1 MCQLIFIGKEGALCV
16 QDILERSKSLFIE
29 VERKLQCLLPLID
42 DFPERD
48 NLFDRV
54 LVGIHGI
61 VHFLDSCQYILV
73 ELSDRLVEL
82 GFCQPCHLRQ
92 LRSLEEVPGDGRNA
106 ASFCSN
112 HSEVLPEALISSIT
126 ILLCTGVSA
135 NSP

>member
-61 VHFLDSCQYILV
+61 VHFLDSRQYILV

-92 LRSLEEVPGDGRNA
+92 LRSLEEVPGDGRGDLVGQTVMVYQ
-106 ASFCSN
+106 FVQIMRC
-112 HSEVLPEALISSIT
+112 EAHRPFDENFRPP
-126 ILLCTGVSA
+126 V
-135 NSP
+135 

>member
-61 VHFLDSCQYILV
+61 VHFLDSSQYILV
-73 ELSDRLVEL
+73 ELPDRLVEL
-82 GFCQPCHLRQ
+82 GFSQPCRLRQ
-92 LRSLEEVPGDGRNA
+92 LCSLKEIPGDGGSDLVGEAVMIYQFVQIMR
-106 ASFCSN
+106 
-112 HSEVLPEALISSIT
+112 SESHRPFDENFRPPV
-126 ILLCTGVSA
+126 
-135 NSP
+135 

>member
-61 VHFLDSCQYILV
+61 VHSLDARAFTRRSAARMSGRRSSRFAGMPMPIVSMY
-73 ELSDRLVEL
+73 SGN
-82 GFCQPCHLRQ
+82 GFRV
-92 LRSLEEVPGDGRNA
+92 SM
-106 ASFCSN
+106 
-112 HSEVLPEALISSIT
+112 ISRTSQ
-126 ILLCTGVSA
+126 G
-135 NSP
+135 

>member
-82 GFCQPCHLRQ
+82 AFASRVTCANF
-92 LRSLEEVPGDGRNA
+92 VPWKKFQEMAGA
-106 ASFCSN
+106 
-112 HSEVLPEALISSIT
+112 IS
-126 ILLCTGVSA
+126 
-135 NSP
+135 